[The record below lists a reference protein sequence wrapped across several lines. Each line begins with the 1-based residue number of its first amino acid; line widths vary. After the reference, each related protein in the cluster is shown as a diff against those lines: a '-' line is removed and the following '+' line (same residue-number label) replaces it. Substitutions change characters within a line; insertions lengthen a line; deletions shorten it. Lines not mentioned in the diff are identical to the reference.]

1 MQNTRMMLCPQK
13 CLGLPSPKALQE
25 QCLSDR
31 STHPS
36 HLAFTFIFEVLA
48 LFVSGVTTIV
58 WGSLF
63 MSGALILAG
72 FLVTLLGMALYGWS
86 LSAEP

>member
-13 CLGLPSPKALQE
+13 RSDLPSQNVA
-25 QCLSDR
+25 
-31 STHPS
+31 S
-36 HLAFTFIFEVLA
+36 HLTFTFVFEVLS

>member
-1 MQNTRMMLCPQK
+1 MMLCPQK
-13 CLGLPSPKALQE
+13 CPGLPGSKAPQE
-25 QCLSDR
+25 QCLSHGP
-31 STHPS
+31 THS
-36 HLAFTFIFEVLA
+36 NHLAFTFIFEVSA
-48 LFVSGVTTIV
+48 LFVSGVTAIV